1 MPTIAAATI
10 RMARIIAYRCAAE
23 KAYDAPVP
31 YPVAV
36 SIAPQMTSRD
46 RLTTAFRLVLAL
58 PHLILVGGVVTTV
71 WSLGSNDLVSLAG
84 NTGILGA
91 IAWALAV
98 VSWFTIVLSG
108 EHVAGIREFTK
119 FVLRWRTRSI
129 AYSMLLVDEYP
140 PFGDGPYPVSL
151 AIEDP
156 PGPRNRLTVALR
168 LLLVIPHAVVLFF
181 ITLGWWI
188 TSVVAWFAILIAGS
202 YPDGLYTFGA
212 GAFRWTMRVEAYVL
226 LLVDEYPPFSLG

>member
-1 MPTIAAATI
+1 MM
-10 RMARIIAYRCAAE
+10 R
-23 KAYDAPVP
+23 PVAH
-31 YPVAV
+31 PVAV
-36 SIAPQMTSRD
+36 ASAPQITNRD
-46 RLTTAFRLVLAL
+46 KLTTAFGLVLAL

-71 WSLGSNDLVSLAG
+71 WSIGSNDIVSLAG

-140 PFGDGPYPVSL
+140 PFGDGPYPVS
-151 AIEDP
+151 
-156 PGPRNRLTVALR
+156 
-168 LLLVIPHAVVLFF
+168 
-181 ITLGWWI
+181 
-188 TSVVAWFAILIAGS
+188 
-202 YPDGLYTFGA
+202 
-212 GAFRWTMRVEAYVL
+212 
-226 LLVDEYPPFSLG
+226 